1 MAEPRPL
8 YEIADEIVKDWGYD
22 RVSYAAKP
30 YLRAM
35 TQMSTM
41 QDSVGFDDARGI
53 VLYFLSNA
61 KSWRG
66 DTARRVKAEL
76 KAMAKR

>member
-1 MAEPRPL
+1 MSARPL
-8 YEIADEIVKDWGYD
+8 HVIADEIVKDWGYD

-35 TQMSTM
+35 AQMSSM
-41 QDSVGFDDARGI
+41 QDSVGYDDAHGI

-66 DTARRVKAEL
+66 ETARRVKAEL
-76 KAMAKR
+76 KAMTKR